1 MEALKRLL
9 EESEMRLAN
18 ALVGFRAS
26 LDQHMHV
33 FWLALLMDWHVCQ
46 TAAQITAQ
54 KQAAAHEQ
62 AIIAIKGQLQ
72 AETAKLHELSITA
85 ARDIAAHEASK
96 AALGEK
102 LRAAEQR
109 SDESSQELQA
119 CRATACT
126 AFPGYMALA
135 LPASNYSF
143 CIFTEFELWSGGAG
157 FGPGGR
163 CTAHSR
169 ACPPA

>member
-1 MEALKRLL
+1 M
-9 EESEMRLAN
+9 
-18 ALVGFRAS
+18 
-26 LDQHMHV
+26 
-33 FWLALLMDWHVCQ
+33 CQ

-62 AIIAIKGQLQ
+62 AISALKGQLQ

-109 SDESSQELQA
+109 SDEASQELQA
-119 CRATACT
+119 CRAQACT
-126 AFPGYMALA
+126 AFPEYIALA
-135 LPASNYSF
+135 LPASRSD
-143 CIFTEFELWSGGAG
+143 
-157 FGPGGR
+157 
-163 CTAHSR
+163 CTFAF
-169 ACPPA
+169 